1 MANRGVKKR
10 KTKYS
15 NHIRLKNKTRRLNKH
30 LNKHPEDTI
39 AKRALSTIS

>member
-15 NHIRLKNKTRRLNKH
+15 NAIRIKNKTRRLERH
-30 LNKHPEDTI
+30 LKKHPNDLD
-39 AKRALSTIS
+39 AKKAIP